1 MKKSIVAISISA
13 AVVVSA
19 VVAACGEPAAVA
31 PGAVAAPPQAKTI
44 PDEERL
50 TAMQTSIGMLI
61 NDYSTRGSAAPE
73 YLFVIIE
80 RVAHAV
86 DTLRQLDGQQ
96 AGLGMLVAQYA
107 ATGASAP
114 EYLYDAVDQVEQ
126 ARSEVLRGVGL
137 EQ

>member
-1 MKKSIVAISISA
+1 MKKSIVAILISA

-19 VVAACGEPAAVA
+19 VVAACGEPEVTA
-31 PGAVAAPPQAKTI
+31 PGAVQVPRPEPI

-61 NDYSTRGSAAPE
+61 SEYSTRGSAAPE
-73 YLFVIIE
+73 YLFDISE
-80 RVAHAV
+80 RVVQA
-86 DTLRQLDGQQ
+86 TGSLRQLDGQR

-126 ARSEVLRGVGL
+126 AKSEVLRGVGL

>member
-1 MKKSIVAISISA
+1 MKKSIVATLISA
-13 AVVVSA
+13 TLAVSA
-19 VVAACGEPAAVA
+19 AVAACGEPAAIA
-31 PGAVAAPPQAKTI
+31 PGALQAPPQPKAI

-50 TAMQTSIGMLI
+50 TTMQSSIGLLI
-61 NDYSTRGSAAPE
+61 NDYSARGSAAPE

-80 RVAHAV
+80 RVANAV

-96 AGLGMLVAQYA
+96 AGLGMLGAQYA

-126 ARSEVLRGVGL
+126 ARAEVLRGVGL